1 MTAEDNRAFV
11 NEILQEHGRRLR
23 SFLAKRL
30 QHAAA
35 DLPDLV
41 QEVYLRLLRVPNAQ
55 TIRSPQAYLFTVAL
69 HVLHQH
75 RLNLSSSPESVD
87 ISVDIADAL
96 PSLRAREGENPA
108 EQVEAWDRLEEFDRV
123 LSQLPRQTYAV
134 FVLHREYGYSRE
146 EIAAKLGLSYAM
158 VKKHLAQALVH
169 CRLHLDKGME

>member
-1 MTAEDNRAFV
+1 LNAEDNPAFV
-11 NEILQEHGRRLR
+11 TEILQKHDQRLR
-23 SFLAKRL
+23 SFLARRL
-30 QHAAA
+30 QQAAA

-41 QEVYLRLLRVPNAQ
+41 QEVYLRLMRVPNAQ

-75 RLNLSSSPESVD
+75 RLSLASAPESVD
-87 ISVDIADAL
+87 IAEAL
-96 PSLRAREGENPA
+96 PSLRARDGDNPA
-108 EQVEAWDRLEEFDRV
+108 EQVESWDRLEELDRI

-134 FVLHREYGYSRE
+134 FVLHRQYGYSRE

-169 CRLHLDKGME
+169 CRLRLDGTME

>member
-1 MTAEDNRAFV
+1 MTAEDNQAFV
-11 NEILQEHGRRLR
+11 NEILQEHGQRLR
-23 SFLAKRL
+23 GFLARRL

-41 QEVYLRLLRVPNAQ
+41 QEIYLRLLRVPNAQ

-75 RLNLSSSPESVD
+75 RLNLASSPQSMD
-87 ISVDIADAL
+87 IEHAL
-96 PSLRAREGENPA
+96 PFLRARDGDNPA
-108 EQVEAWDRLEEFDRV
+108 EQVEAWDRIEEFDRI

-134 FVLHREYGYSRE
+134 FVLHRQYGYSRE

-169 CRLHLDKGME
+169 CRRHLDEGIE

>member
-1 MTAEDNRAFV
+1 MSAEDNQAFV
-11 NEILQEHGRRLR
+11 NQLLQEHGQRLRGFLARRL
-23 SFLAKRL
+23 
-30 QHAAA
+30 QQAAA

-75 RLNLSSSPESVD
+75 RLNLASSPESVD
-87 ISVDIADAL
+87 IADAL
-96 PSLRAREGENPA
+96 SSLRARDGDNPA

-134 FVLHREYGYSRE
+134 FILHRQYGYSRE

-169 CRLHLDKGME
+169 CRRRLDEAME

>member
-1 MTAEDNRAFV
+1 LTTEDNPAFV
-11 NEILQEHGRRLR
+11 NEILQEHGQRLR
-23 SFLAKRL
+23 SFLARRL

-41 QEVYLRLLRVPNAQ
+41 QEVYLRLLRVPSAQ
-55 TIRSPQAYLFTVAL
+55 TIRSPQAYLFTVAM

-75 RLNLSSSPESVD
+75 RLNLASSPE
-87 ISVDIADAL
+87 SVDIADAL
-96 PSLRAREGENPA
+96 PSLRARDGDNPA

-134 FVLHREYGYSRE
+134 FILHRQYGYSRE
-146 EIAAKLGLSYAM
+146 EIADRLGLSYAM

-169 CRLHLDKGME
+169 CRLRLDGAIG

>member
-1 MTAEDNRAFV
+1 LTAADNQAFV
-11 NEILQEHGRRLR
+11 DEILREHGQRLR
-23 SFLAKRL
+23 SFLARRL
-30 QHAAA
+30 HHAAG

-55 TIRSPQAYLFTVAL
+55 SIRSPQAYLFTVAL

-75 RLNLSSSPESVD
+75 RLNLASSPEA
-87 ISVDIADAL
+87 VDIADAL
-96 PSLRAREGENPA
+96 PSLRTRDGDNPA
-108 EQVEAWDRLEEFDRV
+108 EQVETWDRLEKFDQV

-134 FVLHREYGYSRE
+134 FVLHRQYGYSRE

-169 CRLHLDKGME
+169 CRLRLDEGME